1 MLLILLRNSA
11 FFLVEMFFW
20 YHFVKQTIFLK
31 KKSFEFGRSF
41 LKILCRIYVQPD
53 LPRIGHLNRRV
64 KKYFKTC

>member
-20 YHFVKQTIFLK
+20 YHFVKQTIFL